1 MFRNQVPRLL
11 KKIKNVSI
19 QDDEGRYWCPVRKV
33 EELVPDHPWGDWGP
47 MHWCCWYS
55 QQKPP
60 VQGDPMRIGTGM
72 YFLEEVLENTPD
84 RKSRKMPTKA
94 IVKFSPI
101 NS

>member
-1 MFRNQVPRLL
+1 
-11 KKIKNVSI
+11 
-19 QDDEGRYWCPVRKV
+19 
-33 EELVPDHPWGDWGP
+33 
-47 MHWCCWYS
+47 S